1 MPCVCVCVDKGIVNL
16 SFLRVKSG
24 RLLIEVNI
32 SLSVV
37 FGHSCM
43 EHKIF
48 YTKCQPPHSETP
60 R

>member
-48 YTKCQPPHSETP
+48 YTKMSATSF
-60 R
+60 